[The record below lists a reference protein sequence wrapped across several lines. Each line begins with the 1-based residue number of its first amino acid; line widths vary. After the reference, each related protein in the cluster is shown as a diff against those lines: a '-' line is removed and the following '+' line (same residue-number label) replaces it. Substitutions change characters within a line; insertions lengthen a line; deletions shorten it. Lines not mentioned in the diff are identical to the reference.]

1 MFLSACISG
10 IYAFDENGSMKAYSH
25 FKKVPSYIAKA
36 LASLS
41 AGEKT
46 KELDDITARL
56 KKMGVN
62 EVKSDLPLSGELVF
76 VKDDEAGK
84 MMQELFRKFTL
95 DTKFAGNMGD
105 INRLLTEV
113 NVARSKK
120 NITASIRR
128 DRLLIH
134 AIEAVN
140 DLDDI
145 SNRLVERLRE
155 WYSLHYP
162 ELNRE
167 VKDNARYA
175 ALVWENGKRESFK
188 GFRESMGMEIE
199 DNDEKIFSMFG
210 KETKEI
216 FDLRDKIDTYLKSE
230 MKRTAPN
237 ITALAGHA
245 IAAKLLSLAGGLER
259 LSSLP
264 ASTIQLLGAEKA
276 LFRHMK
282 GQGKPPKFGV
292 LFAHPEIQNA
302 PKEAKGHVA
311 RIIASKIAI
320 AARVDFY
327 SKEDRSEDMKK
338 EMIEKVRAACTSHKP
353 KAVG

>member
-1 MFLSACISG
+1 MFLSACVSG
-10 IYAFDENGSMKAYSH
+10 IYAFDENGVMKAYAH
-25 FKKVPSYIAKA
+25 FKKDSAYIAKA

-41 AGEKT
+41 AGAKI

-62 EVKSDLPLSGELVF
+62 EVSTDFPLSGELAF
-76 VKDDEAGK
+76 VKDEGAGK

-95 DTKFAGNMGD
+95 DTKFAANMGE

-113 NVARSKK
+113 NIAKSKK

-167 VKDNARYA
+167 VKDNSKYA

-188 GFRESMGMEIE
+188 GFKESMGMEIE
-199 DNDEKIFSMFG
+199 ENDEKIFSMFG

-216 FDLRDKIDTYLKSE
+216 FDLRDKIDAYLKNE

-245 IAAKLLSLAGGLER
+245 IAAKLLSLSGGLER

-302 PKEAKGHVA
+302 PKDAKGRVA
-311 RIIASKIAI
+311 RIIASKLAI

-327 SKEDRSEDMKK
+327 SKDDRSEDMKR
-338 EMIEKVRAACTSHKP
+338 EMIEKVRAACVPQKP
-353 KAVG
+353 KEKV